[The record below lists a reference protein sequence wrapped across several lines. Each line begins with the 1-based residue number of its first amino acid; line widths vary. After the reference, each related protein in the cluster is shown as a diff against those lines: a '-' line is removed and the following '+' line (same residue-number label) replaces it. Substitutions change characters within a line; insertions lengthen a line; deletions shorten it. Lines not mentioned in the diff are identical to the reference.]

1 LKGFGGRQVWQ
12 RYCQTCRPH
21 LQLHSNVLFEKS
33 AILRYAENVGNKIN
47 YMPYI
52 KKEVRQKLDPKIDE
66 LVNAIAE
73 EAQKDDPKTTFIG
86 ILNYT
91 FTTTALKT
99 TKKLFGQLRYWI
111 IASLTGL
118 FHNLADEFYRRLAA
132 PYEEEQIKKNGDL
145 ELYKKF

>member
-1 LKGFGGRQVWQ
+1 
-12 RYCQTCRPH
+12 
-21 LQLHSNVLFEKS
+21 
-33 AILRYAENVGNKIN
+33 
-47 YMPYI
+47 MPYI

-132 PYEEEQIKKNGDL
+132 PYEEEQIKKNGDI